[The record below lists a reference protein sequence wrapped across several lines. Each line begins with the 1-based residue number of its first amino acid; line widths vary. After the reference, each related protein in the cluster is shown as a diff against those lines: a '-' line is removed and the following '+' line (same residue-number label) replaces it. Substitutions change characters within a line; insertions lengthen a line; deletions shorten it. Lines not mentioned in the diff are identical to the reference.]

1 MKLNS
6 QVIGVGVAASVMVA
20 VTGSIGIYNLDRLKQ
35 GADHVVVAF
44 KAISA
49 GQEADM
55 MHDAL
60 RGDTQLNLLGSLL
73 GKPEWHRE
81 AAEAVAEHAKTFR
94 SRLAQLEAMPM
105 PAEAAKAVKR
115 VKPAV
120 ERYIAVAQRL
130 VALDKAEA
138 AAVDSLLRDFNTAY
152 SDLEGSMAAMND
164 AIAHWGDTV
173 MTGIGDEVHSGAQI
187 SIWTV
192 AVTAV
197 LMIGLSFALGRFL
210 SRPLGRAVE
219 ASSLLASGDLT
230 VSVEEEGNDETRAV
244 LRALVQLRDNLARI
258 VREVKENADSLAV
271 ASSEIAHGNLD
282 LSNRTEGQAATLQET
297 ASIMDELGATVSNN
311 ADSAAHADQ
320 LAKEAASVAS
330 RGGDVVGKVV
340 STMKGISE
348 SSHKIADIIN
358 VIDSIAFQTNL
369 LALNAAVE
377 AARAGEQG
385 RGFAVVAT
393 EVRNLARRT
402 ADSAKEIAALITTSV
417 DRVEQG
423 TVLVDEAG
431 ETMQELLTSIDQVA
445 QIMGDISSASAQQS
459 EGVARVAESIMQMD
473 SVTQQNAALVEE
485 SASASDQLSGQAQHL
500 VKSVAAFKL

>member
-1 MKLNS
+1 MKLKS
-6 QVIGVGVAASVMVA
+6 QILGVGMAAAVMV
-20 VTGSIGIYNLDRLKQ
+20 VLTGSIGLFYLSSLHESIDE
-35 GADHVVVAF
+35 VVLAS
-44 KAISA
+44 KGMAA
-49 GQEADM
+49 GEHADM
-55 MHDAL
+55 MHDAI
-60 RGDTQLNLLGSLL
+60 RGDSQLALLGAMRK
-73 GKPEWHRE
+73 KPEWLEE
-81 AAEAVAEHAKTFR
+81 ARSGLAEHAENYLNE
-94 SRLAQLEAMPM
+94 LATLTEMGM
-105 PAEAAKAVKR
+105 PADAAKALAT
-115 VKPAV
+115 VKPQV
-120 ERYIAVAQRL
+120 QRYI
-130 VALDKAEA
+130 EA
-138 AAVDSLLRDFNTAY
+138 ARRLQASVNADDATIDQSVDALQVAFGELEDSMEVLSTAIAKWGQTLTTDASDRVTTGFNLSLSIIVVTALLMIALSAFLARMLARPMIYAVDASTR
-152 SDLEGSMAAMND
+152 
-164 AIAHWGDTV
+164 
-173 MTGIGDEVHSGAQI
+173 
-187 SIWTV
+187 
-192 AVTAV
+192 
-197 LMIGLSFALGRFL
+197 LS
-210 SRPLGRAVE
+210 E
-219 ASSLLASGDLT
+219 GDLT
-230 VSVEEEGNDETRAV
+230 VQVHEEGNDETRAV
-244 LRALVQLRDNLARI
+244 LRALTQMRDNLARI
-258 VREVKENADSLAV
+258 VLDVKQNADAV
-271 ASSEIAHGNLD
+271 ALASREIANGNQD
-282 LSNRTEGQAATLQET
+282 LSNRTEEQSATLQET

-311 ADSAAHADQ
+311 ADNARHADQ
-320 LAKEAASVAS
+320 LAKEAATVAG

-385 RGFAVVAT
+385 RGFAVVAS

-417 DRVEQG
+417 ERVEQG